1 MARWPFSFEAVGEG
15 HVVDGAVEEVR
26 ICVIVRVGRGD
37 FVGEEAGRVRE
48 EALDSIGS
56 GVVHARRER
65 ELGAAGQIEILQHF
79 EAGDRFR

>member
-48 EALDSIGS
+48 EALDSLEGF
-56 GVVHARRER
+56 V
-65 ELGAAGQIEILQHF
+65 L
-79 EAGDRFR
+79 